1 MRNILI
7 KHSILLIIAI
17 IAILFIT
24 STTTATY
31 AQTERDL
38 KDFVG
43 TWKYE
48 NPDSCEVFIIKLKIV
63 DDPYWEKLV
72 CGNYS
77 YSKNN
82 VIIENNL
89 QQFDTLGE
97 LALFPIYLFPSNT
110 SSNTKHTL
118 SFSDRTYGAYAC
130 PYTSF
135 VELIHEKKDIKLRWY
150 MEEGE
155 GAIAY
160 EPDEVIPPDGFSV
173 PSNIIFTKVE

>member
-1 MRNILI
+1 MRNLLI
-7 KHSILLIIAI
+7 KSSFLLIIAI

-82 VIIENNL
+82 IIIENNL
-89 QQFDTLGE
+89 PQFDTLTNT
-97 LALFPIYLFPSNT
+97 ALHSIILRPWFQPS
-110 SSNTKHTL
+110 SIKL
-118 SFSDRTYGAYAC
+118 RLDFSDRTYGYDS
-130 PYTSF
+130 YLFTSF
-135 VELIHEKKDIKLRWY
+135 VELIDEKKETKLRWF
-150 MEEGE
+150 MEIG
-155 GAIAY
+155 GTYVY
-160 EPDEVIPPDGFSV
+160 EHDEEMPPNHFSV
-173 PSNIIFTKVE
+173 PSNVIFTKVE

>member
-1 MRNILI
+1 MKNL
-7 KHSILLIIAI
+7 LTLIII
-17 IAILFIT
+17 VLFTAAATT
-24 STTTATY
+24 STC

-38 KDFVG
+38 KEFVG

-48 NPDSCEVFIIKLKIV
+48 NPDSCEVFIIKLKII
-63 DDPYWEKLV
+63 DDPDWGKTV

>member
-1 MRNILI
+1 MKN
-7 KHSILLIIAI
+7 LLTLI
-17 IAILFIT
+17 IAILF
-24 STTTATY
+24 TTAATIATY
-31 AQTERDL
+31 AQTDRDL
-38 KDFVG
+38 KEFVG

-48 NPDSCEVFIIKLKIV
+48 NPDSCEVFIIKLKII
-63 DDPYWEKLV
+63 DHPSYGKRIH
-72 CGNYS
+72 GNYS

-82 VIIENNL
+82 VIIEDNL
-89 QQFDTLGE
+89 HQFDTLTD
-97 LALFPIYLFPSNT
+97 AYLFPIILRPWYSYPS
-110 SSNTKHTL
+110 TKLNL

-173 PSNIIFTKVE
+173 PSNVIFTKVE